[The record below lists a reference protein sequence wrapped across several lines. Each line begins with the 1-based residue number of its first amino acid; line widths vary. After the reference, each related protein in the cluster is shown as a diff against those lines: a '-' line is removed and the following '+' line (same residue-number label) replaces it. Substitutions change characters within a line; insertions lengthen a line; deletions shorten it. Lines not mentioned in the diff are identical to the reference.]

1 MGVDR
6 LPKIQ
11 SVWSPMFQ
19 QLKLMKETLISD
31 LYTRTSGIHIVG
43 LFGPEGK
50 ICVIEDIGRHNVLD
64 KAIGCGLKYGVDFS
78 RTIVT
83 CQGRL
88 SSEMVRKCLMA
99 NIPVIASRGAT
110 TRLL

>member
-1 MGVDR
+1 MLSGKTILSECGGDPSYLGVDR

-31 LYTRTSGIHIVG
+31 LYTRTSGIHIVE

-64 KAIGCGLKYGVDFS
+64 KSNRLRTEIWCGLLKDNCNLS
-78 RTIVT
+78 R
-83 CQGRL
+83 
-88 SSEMVRKCLMA
+88 KA
-99 NIPVIASRGAT
+99 FF
-110 TRLL
+110 